1 MKRRRLI
8 SLSFAGACIAG
19 VACGYFVLHSPHFR
33 DAMGIF
39 CGRGHLLAIAQGEG
53 IYEAD
58 LRRALSESRYASG
71 IDEED
76 RQEEEDIKRVK
87 SVTRVTTSQGDER
100 LVLTRLIS
108 NLAARSLGA
117 REKVP
122 GARIDTEL
130 NGLRWQFPNEKTWR
144 TALRASGLSPGSLH
158 RRIAEDLR
166 TRQWIIRQIAPQ
178 LDVTEDECRKFY
190 ETHLERF
197 MQPVRFR
204 ANHLFVAA
212 PAQTPPEMVET
223 KRQTIESLADRLKHG
238 EKLSELAVESE
249 DEATKN
255 RGGDLGF
262 FSEFRIWPDF
272 FAAVAKMRVGEISQ
286 PIRTRLG
293 FHIIELTDLKP
304 ARQMSFEEV
313 RTEIHSVLENE
324 KRRAVLQNLAADL
337 SRRAEF
343 VSSRF

>member
-19 VACGYFVLHSPHFR
+19 VACGQLVLHLPHFR
-33 DAMGIF
+33 DAIGIF

-58 LRRALSESRYASG
+58 LQRAFSELRYANG

-76 RQEEEDIKRVK
+76 RQDVN
-87 SVTRVTTSQGDER
+87 SVGKGITVTALQGDER
-100 LVLTRLIS
+100 LVLTGLIS
-108 NLAARSLGA
+108 NSVARSLGA
-117 REKVP
+117 REKVAR
-122 GARIDTEL
+122 ARIDTEL
-130 NGLRWQFPNEKTWR
+130 SGLRRQFPNEKTWR
-144 TALRASGLSPGSLH
+144 TALKASGLSSGWLH
-158 RRIAEDLR
+158 RRIAEDRR

-178 LDVTEDECRKFY
+178 LDVTDDECRKFY

-204 ANHLFVAA
+204 ADHLFVAA
-212 PAQTPPEMVET
+212 PAETPPKMVET
-223 KRQTIESLADRLKHG
+223 KRQTIESLAERIKHG
-238 EKLSELAVESE
+238 EKLSDLAVDSE
-249 DEATKN
+249 DEATKS

-262 FSEFRIWPDF
+262 FSEFRMWPDF
-272 FAAVAKMRVGEISQ
+272 SAAVAKMRVGEISQ

-304 ARQMSFEEV
+304 PRQMSFEEA
-313 RTEIHSVLENE
+313 RTEIRLLIENE
-324 KRRAVLQNLAADL
+324 KRRTALQNLAADL
-337 SRRAEF
+337 SRRAVF
-343 VSSRF
+343 VTGQL